1 MKLTR
6 KTFKASKVHAR
17 EIDFELHTLGW
28 RDFQNLCI
36 TILGEV
42 MGQSVQSFC
51 ATNDAGRDGAFRG
64 IWVPTRQMPLTG
76 SFVVQSKFSA
86 KPGKHLRL
94 SDVSDELEKAERL
107 AAAGLA
113 DNYILMTNC
122 QLSARSDAEIRAA
135 FEDLLGIEHCLVL
148 GQEAVTRYI
157 VENKRLRMLVPRVY
171 GLGDLSQILD
181 ERAYRQ
187 AHEILTTLK
196 GELVKF
202 VITHAFRK
210 SVRALNRH
218 SFVLLLGE
226 PACGKSTIA
235 SALALASADRWG
247 CQVVKVRDAAHFE
260 EHWNPDEPEQFFWVD
275 DALGQ
280 TQYERDRALAWNRE
294 FSHMETALKLGA
306 RVVFTS
312 RDYIYREALA
322 ELKESAFPLLRE
334 SQVVIEVE
342 KLSIQEKEQILYN
355 HVRLGDQPA
364 KFKTAIKPFLP
375 QVAAHSKF
383 LPEIARRL
391 GSKLLT
397 RNLDIYESQ
406 IMDFVQNPQEW
417 LCDVIKTLD
426 EPTQAALAL
435 VFMNAG
441 KLQSPLRLTTE
452 EERAL
457 TLLNATPGTAR
468 KALTAQDGTLVVLG
482 MERGKHWWSFKHPT
496 VRDAFGILIAK
507 ERELMDIYLAGTPVE
522 ALVEEIT
529 CGKVEF
535 SGVKVVVPENLF
547 GKVVQRLSE
556 IPWGSVDER
565 RMLGGFLERR
575 CNRKFMELYLQKH
588 PHFIARLTVHSWLA
602 YVPDVR
608 VIARL
613 HELKLLPEKKR
624 QEFIGRATRLAVET
638 PDADFLQNP
647 KLRALFRPIE
657 LRAVLRRVREE
668 LLPQLDGMI
677 KEWTERFERD
687 DEDDDPDNHFWTLRD
702 SFKAY
707 QKAFNGNLRVAKR
720 FDRALTR
727 IDQKVEELRKRED
740 KSSSDEIAST
750 ETADDEVKSERSV
763 FDDVDA

>member
-1 MKLTR
+1 MKLKRNPTR
-6 KTFKASKVHAR
+6 GAKVQGR
-17 EIDFELHTLGW
+17 EISFELHTLGW
-28 RDFQNLCI
+28 RDFQNLCV
-36 TILGEV
+36 TILGQV
-42 MGQSVQSFC
+42 MGQSIQSFC
-51 ATNDAGRDGAFRG
+51 PTNDAGRDGAFRG
-64 IWVPTRQMPLTG
+64 VWKASKQMPLKG

-86 KPGKHLRL
+86 KPGKHLHL
-94 SDVSDELEKAERL
+94 SDVADELVKAEKL
-107 AAAGLA
+107 AAAGLS
-113 DNYILMTNC
+113 DNYLLMTNC
-122 QLSARSDAEIRAA
+122 QLSARADAEIRTA
-135 FEDLLGIEHCLVL
+135 FEAQSGIKQCLVL
-148 GQEAVTRYI
+148 GQEAVTRFI

-187 AHEILTTLK
+187 AQEILTTLR

-210 SVRALNRH
+210 SVHALNKH

-235 SALALASADRWG
+235 SALALAAADRWG

-260 EHWNPDEPEQFFWVD
+260 EHWNPDEPQQFFWVD

-294 FSHMETALKLGA
+294 FSHLETALKLGA

-342 KLSIQEKEQILYN
+342 KLSVREKEQILYN
-355 HVRLGDQPA
+355 HVRLGDQPGE
-364 KFKTAIKPFLP
+364 FKTAIKPFLP
-375 QVAAHSKF
+375 QVAAHSGF

-397 RNLDIYESQ
+397 RNLHLNESE
-406 IMDFVQNPQEW
+406 IMDFVENPQEW

-441 KLQSPLRLTTE
+441 KLQSPLRLTAE

-468 KALTAQDGTLVVLG
+468 KALTAQNGTLVVSG

-496 VRDAFGILIAK
+496 VRDAFGVLIAK

-522 ALVEEIT
+522 SLVEEIT
-529 CGKVEF
+529 CGKVEL

-547 GKVVQRLSE
+547 EKVIKRLGE
-556 IPWGSVDER
+556 IPWGSLEER

-575 CNRKFMELYLQKH
+575 CNRPFMELYLQKH
-588 PHFIARLTVHSWLA
+588 PRFINRLNVYSWLA

-608 VIARL
+608 VLARL
-613 HELKLLPEKKR
+613 HELKLLPDKKR
-624 QEFIGRATRLAVET
+624 LEFVGRATQLAVET
-638 PDADFLQNP
+638 PDSDFLQNP
-647 KLRALFRPIE
+647 KLRALFRPSE
-657 LRAVLRRVREE
+657 LRTVLKRVREE
-668 LLPQLDGMI
+668 LLPQLDDMI
-677 KEWTERFERD
+677 KEWTERFEK
-687 DEDDDPDNHFWTLRD
+687 DEDDDDPDNHFWTLRD
-702 SFKAY
+702 SFKTF
-707 QKAFNGNLRVAKR
+707 QKAFDGNRRVAER

-750 ETADDEVKSERSV
+750 DTDDAEVKSERSV